1 MLVDETIY
9 DFFSRNLNEK
19 EFSSQRWETLF
30 VRVNI
35 CGHRDVSL
43 KPAMVM

>member
-9 DFFSRNLNEK
+9 DFFLSRNLNEK

-30 VRVNI
+30 VRVHI
-35 CGHRDVSL
+35 CGSRDVS
-43 KPAMVM
+43 

>member
-9 DFFSRNLNEK
+9 DFFCSRNLNEK

-35 CGHRDVSL
+35 CGSRDVS
-43 KPAMVM
+43 